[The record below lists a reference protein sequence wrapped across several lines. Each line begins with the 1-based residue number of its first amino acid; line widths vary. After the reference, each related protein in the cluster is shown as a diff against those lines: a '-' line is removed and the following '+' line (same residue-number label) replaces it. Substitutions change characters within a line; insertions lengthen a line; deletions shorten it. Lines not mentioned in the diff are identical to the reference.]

1 MNIYVSTLEYDE
13 ESDYILEVIKEYEK
27 QGLTTNVD
35 FGRAEEERL
44 VIAKKLNINLNEEVV
59 AEVKTNET
67 ELNKEEIIEEVKK
80 INNETLEENVNL
92 TKDEI
97 NVLLEIN
104 NKKDVFDL
112 VM

>member
-1 MNIYVSTLEYDE
+1 MSNYISGLEFDE
-13 ESDYILEVIKEYEK
+13 ESDYILEVIENYEK

-35 FGRAEEERL
+35 FVRAEEEKL
-44 VIAKKLNINLNEEVV
+44 IIAKKYNLNLEQEIL
-59 AEVKTNET
+59 K
-67 ELNKEEIIEEVKK
+67 LNKE
-80 INNETLEENVNL
+80 ETLEENVNL

-97 NVLLEIN
+97 KVLVEIN